1 MILVRL
7 ITVIPAPESPKTRAP
22 TPLCVLGTRSRPDRH
37 ARQRVPVG
45 RLGFSATEDALT
57 VSLLPPP
64 QPPALSLLL
73 QLRDV
78 AFPLSEDIRFVSS
91 MDVCAANTL
100 ARAFGWTHT
109 DTCVTRTPGG
119 RAAGP
124 GSVGTRGQ
132 RSMPI
137 RAGATWGPWGEGG
150 LIFKGFN
157 PFMTCPCLNAQRTRY
172 TCRSRDLGQRR
183 ARPTWAHPQGTL
195 PEPHFCLIQKSHT
208 CVSARF
214 PR

>member
-1 MILVRL
+1 MRGSECPSDGWGL
-7 ITVIPAPESPKTRAP
+7 APPR
-22 TPLCVLGTRSRPDRH
+22 TRSRSRSSLPLGPPHSPSFSSSVTWLFPSRRIFGLFPAWTCVLRTLSH
-37 ARQRVPVG
+37 V
-45 RLGFSATEDALT
+45 RLGGHTQT
-57 VSLLPPP
+57 RVSHELP
-64 QPPALSLLL
+64 
-73 QLRDV
+73 
-78 AFPLSEDIRFVSS
+78 
-91 MDVCAANTL
+91 
-100 ARAFGWTHT
+100 
-109 DTCVTRTPGG
+109 PGG

-132 RSMPI
+132 RSMPM

-172 TCRSRDLGQRR
+172 TCRSGDLGQRR

-208 CVSARF
+208 CVSTRF

>member
-7 ITVIPAPESPKTRAP
+7 ITVTPAPESPETRAP

-64 QPPALSLLL
+64 RPPALSLLL

-109 DTCVTRTPGG
+109 DTCVTRTPS
-119 RAAGP
+119 RWQSRWAGLSGDP
-124 GSVGTRGQ
+124 
-132 RSMPI
+132 
-137 RAGATWGPWGEGG
+137 
-150 LIFKGFN
+150 
-157 PFMTCPCLNAQRTRY
+157 RT
-172 TCRSRDLGQRR
+172 
-183 ARPTWAHPQGTL
+183 AVHAHPRRRHVGPLGRGRLDFQGL
-195 PEPHFCLIQKSHT
+195 
-208 CVSARF
+208 
-214 PR
+214 

>member
-7 ITVIPAPESPKTRAP
+7 ITVTPAPESPETRAP
-22 TPLCVLGTRSRPDRH
+22 TPLCVLGTRSRPERH

-64 QPPALSLLL
+64 RPPALSLVL

-109 DTCVTRTPGG
+109 DTCVTRTPVAEPLG
-119 RAAGP
+119 RA
-124 GSVGTRGQ
+124 Q
-132 RSMPI
+132 
-137 RAGATWGPWGEGG
+137 WGPADSGPCPSAPAPRGALGERE
-150 LIFKGFN
+150 
-157 PFMTCPCLNAQRTRY
+157 A
-172 TCRSRDLGQRR
+172 
-183 ARPTWAHPQGTL
+183 
-195 PEPHFCLIQKSHT
+195 
-208 CVSARF
+208 
-214 PR
+214 